1 MKIELLI
8 CKLIG
13 HKRQE
18 SKLLNRNFHKSVWKI
33 KCQRCKK
40 SFKYESPMC
49 RLIGE
54 EIRLNFNPKYL

>member
-1 MKIELLI
+1 MRIKSLI

-18 SKLLNRNFHKSVWKI
+18 SKLLSRKFRISVWKI
-33 KCQRCKK
+33 KCGRCKQ
-40 SFKYESPMC
+40 SFEYESPMC

-54 EIRLNFNPKYL
+54 EIKLNFNPKYL